1 MGAGGE
7 HVIGLREA
15 LNEGGPGERE
25 FKLKFRVDRDDDS
38 KVTGFTVTAEPQG
51 EAEWFCA
58 TFPEGMQQGRAG
70 VQINSIGLSLFNE
83 NCPFQP
89 AVKLFAASALASD
102 SLTPE
107 DIEQMREHAQAGG
120 RFTVE
125 QLSDPLG
132 FRVHHC

>member
-7 HVIGLREA
+7 HIIGLQEV
-15 LNEGGPGERE
+15 LNEGESGVRE
-25 FKLKFRVDRDDDS
+25 FKLNLTVDRVDD

-51 EAEWFCA
+51 EAEWFCT

-70 VQINSIGLSLFNE
+70 VQLNSMGLSLFNE
-83 NCPFQP
+83 KCPFQP
-89 AVKLFAASALASD
+89 AVKLFPASALASD
-102 SLTPE
+102 SLTPQ
-107 DIEQMREHAQAGG
+107 DIEQMREHALAGG

-125 QLSDPLG
+125 KLSDPLG